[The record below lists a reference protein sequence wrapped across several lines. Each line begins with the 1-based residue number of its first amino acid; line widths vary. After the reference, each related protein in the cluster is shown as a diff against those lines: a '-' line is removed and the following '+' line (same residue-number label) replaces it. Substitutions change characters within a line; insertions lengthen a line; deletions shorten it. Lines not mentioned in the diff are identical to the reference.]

1 MFLISAIV
9 SLIRGILWAVVGVIT
24 TILKLASTILIGLI
38 QFVLILLFIG
48 GIYVGAKEDL
58 GVGAIIVVSSILF
71 FKLSLKLGWLYSM
84 DTTPPS
90 TEQQQMHAAAKHQ
103 ESIRQLQ
110 EQQQKHMREI
120 SQRNL
125 NQFLGRR

>member
-1 MFLISAIV
+1 MGA
-9 SLIRGILWAVVGVIT
+9 
-24 TILKLASTILIGLI
+24 
-38 QFVLILLFIG
+38 G
-48 GIYVGAKEDL
+48 GNL
-58 GVGAIIVVSSILF
+58 GEGAIMVVLSVLL
-71 FKLSLKLGWLYSM
+71 FKLSLKLKWLYSM

-103 ESIRQLQ
+103 ESIRQLH
-110 EQQQKHMREI
+110 EHQQKHMREM